1 MEPDMRRDNTR
12 LIEDLSGEYA
22 ARFPRSGELAVRAE
36 RVMVDGGSHGFRL
49 TRPFPVRIES
59 AQGAFVCDV
68 DGHDLL
74 DFWQGHFANILGND
88 PEVVTSV
95 LAEAFAGGAGLQLG
109 QTEELQIETAELV
122 CDCLHAD
129 KVRFTT
135 SGSLSTMYA
144 IMLARA
150 FTGRDLVLK
159 VATGWHGAQPWGL
172 NGVYNQGLPR
182 PWGPESEGLPGRVS
196 DEVVLTRFNELEALE
211 ADFRACGDRLAC
223 FIVEPHAGA
232 GSFIFAH
239 PEYLRAAREL
249 CERYGVLL
257 IFDEVI
263 SAFRFCPGDLG
274 SLYGI
279 RPDLVTVGKI
289 VGGGMPVAAVA
300 GRDEVMALC
309 GEAGGNRV
317 AFTGGTYSAH
327 PASLLAAKTMVS
339 YLREHEA
346 EVYPRLAALG
356 DVMRRRIADG
366 FAAGGVEARCTG
378 GRDEA
383 GIGSSLTGLHFPHDP
398 SAPLDR
404 PHVLHDPDL
413 SDVELSHKI
422 LHLALLLEDVYVLYG
437 CCAASTAH
445 TEADMERLGQACAA
459 AARRIRPYL

>member
-1 MEPDMRRDNTR
+1 MA
-12 LIEDLSGEYA
+12 DLSAEYA
-22 ARFPRSGELAVRAE
+22 ARFPASGALAPRAE

-49 TRPFPVRIES
+49 TRPFPVRITDAS
-59 AQGAFVCDV
+59 GAYVRDV

-74 DFWQGHFANILGND
+74 DFWQGHFANILGSN

-95 LAEAFAGGAGLQLG
+95 LAEAFAGGQGLQHG

-122 CDCLHAD
+122 CDRLHAD

-159 VATGWHGAQPWGL
+159 VTTGWHGAQPWGL
-172 NGVYNQGLPR
+172 HGVYNRGGDR
-182 PWGPESEGLPGRVS
+182 PWGPESEGLPGGVA
-196 DEVVLTRFNELEALE
+196 DDVVLTRFNELDALQE
-211 ADFRACGDRLAC
+211 DFRVYGDRLAC
-223 FIVEPHAGA
+223 FIVEPLIGA

-249 CERYGVLL
+249 CERHGALL
-257 IFDEVI
+257 IHDEVI
-263 SAFRFCPGDLG
+263 SAFRFCAGDLG

-279 RPDLVTVGKI
+279 RPDLVTVGK
-289 VGGGMPVAAVA
+289 VFGGGMPVAAVA
-300 GRDEVMALC
+300 GRDDVMALC

-327 PASLLAAKTMVS
+327 PAGMLATRTMVS
-339 YLREHEA
+339 YLRDHEA
-346 EVYPRLAALG
+346 EVYPYLAAVG
-356 DVMRRRIADG
+356 DRMRAAIVG
-366 FAAGGVEARCTG
+366 GLAAGGVTATCTG
-378 GRDEA
+378 GMGEA
-383 GIGSSLTGLHFPHDP
+383 GIGSSLTGIHFPHDP
-398 SAPLDR
+398 GTPVDR
-404 PHVLHDPDL
+404 PHVLHDPEF
-413 SDVELSHKI
+413 SDVELSHRI

-445 TEADMERLGQACAA
+445 TEADMERLREACAA
-459 AARRIRPYL
+459 AGRRIAPYL

>member
-1 MEPDMRRDNTR
+1 MRRDNTR
-12 LIEDLSGEYA
+12 LIEDLSAEYA
-22 ARFPRSGELAVRAE
+22 ARFPRSGELAARAE

-49 TRPFPVRIES
+49 TRPFPVRVDS
-59 AQGAFVCDV
+59 AGGAHLRDV

-95 LAEAFAGGAGLQLG
+95 LAEALVSGMGLQLG
-109 QTEELQIETAELV
+109 QTEELQIDTAELV

-135 SGSLSTMYA
+135 SGSLATMYA

-159 VATGWHGAQPWGL
+159 SATGWHGSQPWGL
-172 NGVYNQGLPR
+172 HGVCNQGPPR
-182 PWGPESEGLPGRVS
+182 PWGPESEGLPRRVA
-196 DEVVLTRFNELEALE
+196 DEVVMTRFNELEALE
-211 ADFRACGDRLAC
+211 EDFRTYGDRLAC

-232 GSFIFAH
+232 GSFLFAH
-239 PEYLRAAREL
+239 PDFLRAAQEL
-249 CERYGVLL
+249 CARHGTLL

-263 SAFRFCPGDLG
+263 SAFRFCAGDLG
-274 SLYGI
+274 SLYGVH
-279 RPDLVTVGKI
+279 PDLVTVGKI

-327 PASLLAAKTMVS
+327 PASLLAAKTMIT

-346 EVYPRLAALG
+346 EVYPRLAVLG
-356 DVMRRRIADG
+356 ERMRRAITDG
-366 FAAGGVEARCTG
+366 FDRRRSAGA
-378 GRDEA
+378 
-383 GIGSSLTGLHFPHDP
+383 LHR
-398 SAPLDR
+398 R
-404 PHVLHDPDL
+404 P
-413 SDVELSHKI
+413 
-422 LHLALLLEDVYVLYG
+422 
-437 CCAASTAH
+437 
-445 TEADMERLGQACAA
+445 
-459 AARRIRPYL
+459 